1 MVKRRKKS
9 QWCHIFNNGGSI
21 SYSWRSI
28 VRGVQALKEGLIWR
42 VGDGTQID
50 IWSDPWIPDGIT
62 RRPITPRGHTLLR
75 RVSELID
82 PVSGDWDRAL
92 IRSVFWEED
101 VARILCIPIK
111 QGMEDLLA
119 WHYVKKGVFSVK
131 SAYHVLDDGRTRD
144 RIRQ

>member
-1 MVKRRKKS
+1 MER
-9 QWCHIFNNGGSI
+9 
-21 SYSWRSI
+21 RSI
-28 VRGVQALKEGLIWR
+28 FGLIR
-42 VGDGTQID
+42 GYLMALLEDR
-50 IWSDPWIPDGIT
+50 SHH
-62 RRPITPRGHTLLR
+62 GHTLLR

-119 WHYVKKGVFSVK
+119 WHYDKKGVFSVK